1 MGDWGKMEN
10 VSIFS
15 CKSTKMVINS
25 AGMLSEV
32 QKLGVARDI
41 KRNSK
46 IDLKIAHFFC
56 FYIFL
61 VKNV

>member
-1 MGDWGKMEN
+1 MGDWGKIEN

-46 IDLKIAHFFC
+46 IDLKLLTFSAFLFF
-56 FYIFL
+56 
-61 VKNV
+61 